1 VECVGSITLVII
13 STGFGLTMPTAFVSY
28 AHENET
34 HRAKAIGLANRLRKE
49 GVDASIDAYDNHPP
63 EGWPK
68 WMEKQSK
75 SDYIIVIL
83 SERYIKGFNQEDDSA
98 SGARFEG
105 AILSSKLLQSGV
117 SFRNIAL
124 VCFDECSNVQIPDVL
139 VGCTRY
145 FVDRQGEYEK
155 LYTFVTGQPL
165 IEKPTLGKIVIFPPH
180 LLPSFGVDDNT
191 FSSVCK
197 VIWPYME
204 DNRRIFQD
212 FGPNSGADNPGS
224 SAKAV
229 RFDLS
234 LWYGK
239 RDTIVCNN
247 NIIANH
253 IRSNID
259 LIPEAYLFTFEK
271 WLSRILTPLR
281 FMYLMTLSITVNI
294 NFQKRLFRS
303 LGSGFLETS
312 NH

>member
-1 VECVGSITLVII
+1 VECECAITLVII
-13 STGFGLTMPTAFVSY
+13 RTGFGLTMPTAFVSY

-34 HRAKAIGLANRLRKE
+34 HRAKAIGLANRLRNE

-124 VCFDECSNVQIPDVL
+124 VCFDEYSNVQIPDVL

-165 IEKPTLGKIVIFPPH
+165 IEKPTLGKIVVFPH
-180 LLPSFGVDDNT
+180 VYCRLLEVMIIHSRQCAKSYGPTWKTTEGYFKISDQTLVQIIRD
-191 FSSVCK
+191 
-197 VIWPYME
+197 
-204 DNRRIFQD
+204 RRLKQ
-212 FGPNSGADNPGS
+212 
-224 SAKAV
+224 
-229 RFDLS
+229 
-234 LWYGK
+234 
-239 RDTIVCNN
+239 
-247 NIIANH
+247 
-253 IRSNID
+253 
-259 LIPEAYLFTFEK
+259 
-271 WLSRILTPLR
+271 
-281 FMYLMTLSITVNI
+281 
-294 NFQKRLFRS
+294 
-303 LGSGFLETS
+303 
-312 NH
+312 